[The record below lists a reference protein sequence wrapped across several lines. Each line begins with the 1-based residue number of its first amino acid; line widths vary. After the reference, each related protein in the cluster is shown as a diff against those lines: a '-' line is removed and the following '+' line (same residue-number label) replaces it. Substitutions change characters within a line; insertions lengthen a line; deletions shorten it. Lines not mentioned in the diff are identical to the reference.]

1 METCVACICA
11 QASSVAQECWHQ
23 VCSPDRQLHCSGV
36 FNMPHQDTS
45 LQDPLSLNKIREC
58 VKKLERNYWRSE
70 TQRTHQ
76 FDSICGDVRVKKIAE
91 FPLKFEREK
100 KTMCIIKYFPS
111 EFCVQFEKLAAFIKA

>member
-1 METCVACICA
+1 MRE
-11 QASSVAQECWHQ
+11 E
-23 VCSPDRQLHCSGV
+23 
-36 FNMPHQDTS
+36 
-45 LQDPLSLNKIREC
+45 IRA
-58 VKKLERNYWRSE
+58 KLLRSE

-111 EFCVQFEKLAAFIKA
+111 EVCVQFEKLAAFIKA